1 MTDAPSPDQRK
12 ILIAGV
18 FDRASETYDHV
29 GVEYFGAFGRRLV
42 ELAGVAPGESVLDVG
57 CGRGAV
63 SFAAAEAVGADGSV
77 LGVDLAPGMVQR
89 AAEAAAA
96 LGLDNLTF
104 RIGDAEAPEAEGPF
118 DVVLGGLIIF
128 FLPDP
133 ATALRNYRAL
143 LRDGGRLGL
152 TTFPPQP
159 ENGWSKVAHRI
170 QSYLPGGKNLARPQ
184 TGPLSSPEAFEAAL
198 RDAGFA
204 GVRSVTEPFD
214 TTFDSP
220 EHWWTWAWSQGQ
232 RAALEQVPD
241 ADLDAFRDECFATL
255 RSEADPDGRLRL
267 RQYVT
272 YTVATA

>member
-12 ILIAGV
+12 TLIAGV
-18 FDRASETYDHV
+18 FDRASETYDDV
-29 GVEYFGAFGRRLV
+29 GVEYFSAFGRRLV
-42 ELAGVAPGESVLDVG
+42 ELAGVAAGESVLDVG

-63 SFAAAEAVGADGSV
+63 TFAAAEAVGPEGSV

-89 AAEAAAA
+89 ATEAAAVR
-96 LGLDNLTF
+96 GLDNVTF
-104 RIGDAEAPEAEGPF
+104 RVGDAEAPRAEGPY
-118 DVVLGGLIIF
+118 DAVLGGLIVF

-133 ATALRNYRAL
+133 AAALRNYRAL

-152 TTFPPQP
+152 TTFPAQP
-159 ENGWSKVAHRI
+159 ESGWSKVGQLI
-170 QSYLPGGKNLARPQ
+170 QSRLPGGKNPARPQ
-184 TGPLSSPEAFEAAL
+184 SGPLSSPEAFEAAL

-204 GVRSVTEPFD
+204 DVRAVTEPFD
-214 TTFDSP
+214 TSFDSP

-232 RAALEQVPD
+232 RAALELVP
-241 ADLDAFRDECFATL
+241 AGDLDAFRDECFAAL
-255 RSEADPDGRLRL
+255 RSEADPEGRLHL